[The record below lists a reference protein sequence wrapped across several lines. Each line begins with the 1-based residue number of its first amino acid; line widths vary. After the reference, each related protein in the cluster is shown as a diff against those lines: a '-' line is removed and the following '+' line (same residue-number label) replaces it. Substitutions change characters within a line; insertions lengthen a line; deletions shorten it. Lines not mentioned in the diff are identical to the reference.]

1 LRACISTRHW
11 SAASAHGDQLG
22 CQPHDLFVEGVD
34 LMMRKYGP
42 PSAADRRQEMAGL
55 GKNRPTK
62 RIVTP

>member
-1 LRACISTRHW
+1 MAIK
-11 SAASAHGDQLG
+11 LG